1 MNPTM
6 DGRPDIR
13 VRPSIRSPER
23 ASLASQSSASGVLR
37 RATFTKGPGALIA
50 LSPGYGR
57 FQSVA
62 EYRMTWLRKFSSTES
77 ALLVLP
83 FISLLDASI
92 QAVCMRVLPIAR
104 LTFPVPVMGPL
115 GSRLSAVFDG

>member
-23 ASLASQSSASGVLR
+23 ASLASQSSVSGVLR
-37 RATFTKGPGALIA
+37 RATFTKGAGDLIS

-62 EYRMTWLRKFSSTES
+62 EYQITWFRKFSSTES
-77 ALLVLP
+77 ALLILP
-83 FISLLDASI
+83 FITLFDACN
-92 QAVCMRVLPIAR
+92 QAFSMRVLLIAK
-104 LTFPVPVMGPL
+104 LAVPVPAMRPL
-115 GSRLSAVFDG
+115 GSTLSAV